1 MHQGICLQDEK
12 IMPNIDWDSSIFD
25 YKINLSK
32 IDSNSHKIP
41 LPYHTKHA
49 LQFSTEKR
57 KAIEYIELATIKAD
71 KNVKHLLIL
80 NETITADY
88 GKSLLP
94 RWGDTEKVKA
104 YVGRIREANPGV
116 KLWISNH
123 RLINPLVDRN
133 KKRKTLIDTAKELGL
148 DGVGL
153 QVWLDW
159 KMLWVPG
166 RFLESILPR
175 QTIFNIFGTDKP
187 KKAHINA
194 LDKNI
199 NILPEEVKTTLIN
212 FFSSGLISYI
222 REFGEDV
229 KANKLLF
236 SVPEWAVFLEDQERQ
251 YYVTKKLLDIFN
263 ELAEFNC
270 YWYLTDIHKP
280 HPGKTGTPGL
290 FDKDLKPK
298 KISTLFLK

>member
-1 MHQGICLQDEK
+1 MHQGICLQDEE
-12 IMPNIDWDSSIFD
+12 IIPNIDWERSIFD

-57 KAIEYIELATIKAD
+57 KAIEYIESATVKAD

-94 RWGDTEKVKA
+94 RWWDNEKVKA
-104 YVGRIREANPGV
+104 YIDRIRDANPGV

-166 RFLESILPR
+166 RFLESI
-175 QTIFNIFGTDKP
+175 
-187 KKAHINA
+187 
-194 LDKNI
+194 
-199 NILPEEVKTTLIN
+199 
-212 FFSSGLISYI
+212 
-222 REFGEDV
+222 
-229 KANKLLF
+229 
-236 SVPEWAVFLEDQERQ
+236 
-251 YYVTKKLLDIFN
+251 
-263 ELAEFNC
+263 
-270 YWYLTDIHKP
+270 
-280 HPGKTGTPGL
+280 
-290 FDKDLKPK
+290 
-298 KISTLFLK
+298 